1 DGAEEIDQ
9 DARKH
14 GCRLDEW
21 QRGEDG
27 AHPSMVSQQKAHA
40 GVGNF
45 GAQRGSLRKYPRRA
59 PGLAPVRCY
68 KTMRRPSGSNDA
80 GRLAVE
86 SSAGAGLDRIRYLS
100 VTASRLALPAPK
112 LEPRDEETDM
122 KISRVMT
129 LASLGAVLWIPC
141 ALAADPPAAM
151 PGDDALTCEQLYA
164 QGSAEAQRDQQERA
178 RKNEEMR
185 NQRRATAALVTGA
198 VLTGGMGG
206 TAQAAQKAVEAQTD
220 KQMSELSGPQS
231 NPRMEHLK
239 RLWAQKH
246 CVRKG

>member
-1 DGAEEIDQ
+1 
-9 DARKH
+9 
-14 GCRLDEW
+14 
-21 QRGEDG
+21 
-27 AHPSMVSQQKAHA
+27 
-40 GVGNF
+40 
-45 GAQRGSLRKYPRRA
+45 
-59 PGLAPVRCY
+59 
-68 KTMRRPSGSNDA
+68 
-80 GRLAVE
+80 
-86 SSAGAGLDRIRYLS
+86 
-100 VTASRLALPAPK
+100 
-112 LEPRDEETDM
+112 M

-220 KQMSELSGPQS
+220 KQMSELSVPQS